1 MIGHSTTA
9 YSTIG
14 LPRDEWVRRRHVHPD
29 HPEHGYI
36 GASQVAT
43 LLGVSPYS
51 TPFELWALLTGRVPG
66 PESNLP
72 MRLGTFAEAFVLQE
86 FERETG
92 LRVETW
98 PYVLQHPTVARS
110 RCNLDASALLRDPA
124 TFTPSDDWRTRR
136 AVVEAKMPGSR
147 QRAAWKELRDTGIPR
162 AGSSVEG
169 YVLQV
174 QDQLSVTGLQTGYLA
189 AVCDGDVFVCR
200 IERDEAIIAMI
211 EQAIAGFWATH
222 VEADVAPPITSP
234 VDLDVVGRIYRQA
247 IDDRTVTLDG
257 LDEALDRLHE
267 VKAAVKVLGD
277 EKKTIEATIKAA
289 MGDAPAALIGE
300 RRITWSNSSR
310 TRLDTTALKAAHPE
324 LVAEFMTT
332 ANVRTFRPGGAK

>member
-1 MIGHSTTA
+1 MIGHSNTA

-92 LRVETW
+92 LSVETW

-110 RCNLDASALLRDPA
+110 RCNLDATTARD
-124 TFTPSDDWRTRR
+124 DDSSSWQTAR

-211 EQAIAGFWATH
+211 EQAIAGFWAVH

-247 IDDRTVTLDG
+247 IDDRTVTLEG

-267 VKAAVKVLGD
+267 VKEELKAMGD

-300 RRITWSNSSR
+300 RRITWSNSAR
-310 TRLDTTALKAAHPE
+310 TRLDTTALKTAHPE
-324 LVAEFMTT
+324 IVAEFMKTT
-332 ANVRTFRPGGAK
+332 NVRTFRPGGSK